1 MIVYRISKTR
11 YANDLSG
18 EGARLHG
25 GRWNHKGT
33 PCIYTS
39 ENRALAVLE
48 YTVNVAIDDIPRALS
63 MVVIDIPVDDMTTF
77 AVSRLPGN
85 WYETPVPAETKD
97 FGAGILEARHSPI
110 IKIPSAVIPEEFNYV
125 LNPMHPD
132 SRSFRIIQVTDF
144 VYDIRI
150 KKSG

>member
-77 AVSRLPGN
+77 A
-85 WYETPVPAETKD
+85 
-97 FGAGILEARHSPI
+97 PI

-150 KKSG
+150 KKSGYYYL